1 MIYHSSM
8 RKAFCS
14 CGAIAELDSTAVLL
28 KDDLGKEVECR
39 ACRNKRIA
47 EDLEEMRILYS
58 EEEDEWLYS

>member
-1 MIYHSSM
+1 M

-14 CGAIAELDSTAVLL
+14 CGAIAELDSSTVLL

-39 ACRNKRIA
+39 VCRNKRIA

-58 EEEDEWLYS
+58 DEEDEWLYS